1 MSVTSFLFWKEYNNV
16 YPFRTPIDLHNSLP
30 HSTLEAV
37 CAGVPLVAW
46 PLYAEQTLNRAVLV
60 EEMKLALSMNES
72 EDGFVSADEVE
83 KNLRGLMVS
92 DEGILIK
99 ERALTMKNAAKA
111 AMIEGG
117 SSHVALSKLVESWN

>member
-1 MSVTSFLFWKEYNNV
+1 VEILNHSSVGGFVTHCGWN
-16 YPFRTPIDLHNSLP
+16 
-30 HSTLEAV
+30 STLEAL

-92 DEGILIK
+92 DEGILIR

>member
-1 MSVTSFLFWKEYNNV
+1 M
-16 YPFRTPIDLHNSLP
+16 
-30 HSTLEAV
+30 
-37 CAGVPLVAW
+37 
-46 PLYAEQTLNRAVLV
+46 YAEQTLNRAVLV

-92 DEGILIK
+92 DEGILIR

>member
-1 MSVTSFLFWKEYNNV
+1 LPYLTKLCS
-16 YPFRTPIDLHNSLP
+16 LHNSLP

-60 EEMKLALSMNES
+60 EEMKLALLNES
-72 EDGFVSADEVE
+72 EDGFVCADEVE

-92 DEGILIK
+92 DEGTLIRK
-99 ERALTMKNAAKA
+99 RAIFALKNAAKA